1 MQRRGVRFRF
11 GLGVLFLATAAQQE
25 QTAERPEAE
34 FAWAHTTVGRVA
46 YDTANCPCN
55 VARVTEGQ
63 SGADRAMAMLGAVSV
78 SFAE

>member
-11 GLGVLFLATAAQQE
+11 GLGVLLLATAAQQE

-55 VARVTEGQ
+55 VALSSYGE
-63 SGADRAMAMLGAVSV
+63 AMPDTAR
-78 SFAE
+78 